1 MSDKFDLDALE
12 VEGED
17 NPSFEFTY
25 KGEVFTMPTATGMP
39 WQDQLALE
47 QADQLTS
54 LRLILGDE
62 QFKRFEKLPMS
73 AARLGALIDQWQA
86 HQGLKPGE

>member
-1 MSDKFDLDALE
+1 MGDLFDLDALE

-17 NPSFEFTY
+17 SPPFEFVY
-25 KGEVFTMPTATGMP
+25 KDEKFTMPAAKAMP

-47 QADQLTS
+47 KADQMES

-62 QFKRFEKLPMS
+62 QFKRFRRLPMS
-73 AARLGALIDQWQA
+73 AARLGALIEAWGD
-86 HQGLKPGE
+86 HQGIKPGE

>member
-1 MSDKFDLDALE
+1 MSDTFDLDALE

-17 NPSFEFTY
+17 SPPFEFTY
-25 KGEVFTMPTATGMP
+25 KGETFQLPAATAMP

-47 QADQLTS
+47 NADQLES
-54 LRLILGDE
+54 LRLILGD
-62 QFKRFEKLPMS
+62 QFPRFEKLPMS
-73 AARLGALIDQWQA
+73 ASRLGKLIEAWQS

>member
-1 MSDKFDLDALE
+1 MSDLFDLDALE

-17 NPSFEFTY
+17 APPFEFTY
-25 KGEVFTMPTATGMP
+25 KGEKFSMPTANAMA

-47 QADQLTS
+47 TATEAGA

-62 QFKRFEKLPMS
+62 QYDRLAKLPMS
-73 AARLGALIDQWQA
+73 SARMAKLITAWQG

>member
-1 MSDKFDLDALE
+1 MTFDLKALE

-17 NPSFEFTY
+17 APPFEFEY
-25 KGEVFTMPTATGMP
+25 KGEKFAMPAATAMP

-47 QADQLTS
+47 TADQLTS
-54 LRLILGDE
+54 LRLILGEE

-73 AARLGALIDQWQA
+73 AARLGKLIEQWGDY
-86 HQGLKPGE
+86 QGAPVPE

>member
-12 VEGED
+12 VEGEG
-17 NPSFEFTY
+17 NPPFEFTY
-25 KGEVFTMPTATGMP
+25 KTQSFTLPAATSMP

-47 QADQLTS
+47 NADQLES

-73 AARLGALIDQWQA
+73 AARLGALIEAWQD

>member
-1 MSDKFDLDALE
+1 MSDTFDLDALE

-17 NPSFEFTY
+17 GEPFTFTY
-25 KGEVFTMPTATGMP
+25 QGETYTMPNATAMP

-47 QADQLTS
+47 TADTTES

-62 QFKRFEKLPMS
+62 QFTRFQKQPMS
-73 AARLGALIDQWQA
+73 AGRLNALISKWME
-86 HQGLKPGE
+86 HQGLKQGE